1 MDEDQVNEEQGSTDP
16 ERQEVTFTEGS
27 GKNESP
33 SRGMFSAVRRA
44 DPVNLYTFF
53 GKQNEDV
60 NERIS
65 VLERNLNTVNKGIA
79 FNAKLQSNN
88 FEKSL
93 ITINTS
99 ILTLQQG
106 LKVVSDKLE
115 VSDQLRKIRDANELK
130 REQQLAQQ
138 QLREGKESLI
148 EKKMQT
154 ALSAPIQ
161 KIGAKAQS
169 VLGGLLKFFNTI
181 LLGIIGTRGIQVL
194 GALIS
199 GNKEKLEEIK
209 GKILKELGVATG
221 IFLAINGG
229 LAIALRSVIRLTGFI
244 GRVAFTNL
252 LARPL
257 RRIFDLAA
265 SGQFLRGQRPGSQ
278 TYIPPNQRKNRTNTR
293 RVTTQAGQTISA
305 LTNRRE
311 GMRYARGGG
320 YFAAGLSV
328 INSLLSGE
336 GPLETSLRAIAQFS
350 TVAGTLILTR
360 NAPLAIQVGTLI
372 GAPIAADAIVDRI
385 FSGNEMS
392 NIQSQVQNRQLE
404 LRERANNVTVVGDNT
419 EESNITAGSGQ
430 VNDAS
435 ALMVVSSSNTDN
447 PYILNSYMQYNIV
460 V

>member
-1 MDEDQVNEEQGSTDP
+1 MDEDQVNEEQGTNDP
-16 ERQEVTFTEGS
+16 ERQEVTFKQAEQDET
-27 GKNESP
+27 P
-33 SRGMFSAVRRA
+33 SRGMFSSVRRA

-93 ITINTS
+93 ITIKTS
-99 ILTLQQG
+99 ILTLEQG
-106 LKVVSDKLE
+106 LKVVSDKLDL
-115 VSDQLRKIRDANELK
+115 SDSLRKIRDANEKK
-130 REQQLAQQ
+130 REQQLAEQ

-148 EKKMQT
+148 EKKMQAT
-154 ALSAPIQ
+154 LAAPLQ

-244 GRVAFTNL
+244 GRIAFTNL

-257 RRIFDLAA
+257 RRIFELASQGA
-265 SGQFLRGQRPGSQ
+265 FLRGQRPGSQ
-278 TYIPPNQRKNRTNTR
+278 TYIPQRQNRNRTNR
-293 RVTTQAGQTISA
+293 RVTTQAGQTLSS
-305 LTNRRE
+305 LTSRRND
-311 GMRYARGGG
+311 MAFARRSG
-320 YFAAGLSV
+320 YFASGLSLL
-328 INSLLSGE
+328 NSYLSGE
-336 GPLETSLRAIAQFS
+336 GPIESITRATAQ
-350 TVAGTLILTR
+350 GLTLAAALYITR
-360 NAPLAIQVGTLI
+360 NAPVAFQLASLI
-372 GAPIAADAIVDRI
+372 GAPVAVDAIVDNV
-385 FSGNEMS
+385 FQGNELD

-404 LRERANNVTVVGDNT
+404 LRERANNVTVVGD
-419 EESNITAGSGQ
+419 ITDETNVTGSTQ
-430 VNDAS
+430 VSDAS
-435 ALMVVSSSNTDN
+435 ALLAVASGNADN
-447 PYILNSYMQYNIV
+447 PYLINSYMQYNV
-460 V
+460 VV

>member
-1 MDEDQVNEEQGSTDP
+1 MDEDQVNEEQGSNEP
-16 ERQEVTFTEGS
+16 ERQEVTFSEAS
-27 GKNESP
+27 ENIS
-33 SRGMFSAVRRA
+33 SVRRQ

-106 LKVVSDKLE
+106 LKVISDKLE
-115 VSDQLRKIRDANELK
+115 VSDQLRKIRDANEK
-130 REQQLAQQ
+130 RRDEQLAQQ
-138 QLREGKESLI
+138 QLREGKESLV

-154 ALSAPIQ
+154 ALAAPLQ

-169 VLGGLLKFFNTI
+169 VLGGIVKFFNTI

-194 GALIS
+194 SALIT

-209 GKILKELGVATG
+209 GKILKELGIASG

-229 LAIALRSVIRLTGFI
+229 LAIALRSVIRLTAFI
-244 GRVAFTNL
+244 SRVAFTNL

-257 RRIFDLAA
+257 RRIFDLA
-265 SGQFLRGQRPGSQ
+265 SQGVFLRGQRPGS
-278 TYIPPNQRKNRTNTR
+278 TTIIPPNTRGQTRNRTTR
-293 RVTTQAGQTISA
+293 RITSSAMQTGAS
-305 LTNRRE
+305 LTKKSKDLS
-311 GMRYARGGG
+311 YAKGSG
-320 YFAAGLSV
+320 YLAAGLSLL
-328 INSLLSGE
+328 NSYLSGE
-336 GPLETSLRAIAQFS
+336 GPVESFLRATAQGL
-350 TVAGTLILTR
+350 TLAGALYFTK
-360 NAPLAIQVGTLI
+360 NAPVAFQLASLI
-372 GAPIAADAIVDRI
+372 GAPVAVDAIIDNV
-385 FSGNEMS
+385 FQGNELE

-404 LRERANNVTVVGDNT
+404 LRERANNVTVVGDNNEKT
-419 EESNITAGSGQ
+419 NVMGSGEIA
-430 VNDAS
+430 DAS
-435 ALMVVSSSNTDN
+435 SLLVVPSGNADN
-447 PYILNSYMQYNIV
+447 PYLINSFMQYNIV
-460 V
+460 L